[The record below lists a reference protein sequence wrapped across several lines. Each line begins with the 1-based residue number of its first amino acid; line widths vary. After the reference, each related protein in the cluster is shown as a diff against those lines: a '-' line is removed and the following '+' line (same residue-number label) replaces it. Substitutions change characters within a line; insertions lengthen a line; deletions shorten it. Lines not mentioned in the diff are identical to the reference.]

1 MGVNDEVSRRH
12 QPKMCVPVCVCVC
25 ACLFLSVCIYVS
37 VSICVSVCGWECMR
51 LCLRVYVCVCV
62 RACVFSSKCLN
73 VCMGKRKRDGEGS
86 EHFLLEEIFF
96 SQQTFKFKFFK
107 RLALPQKSQQ
117 YQNG

>member
-1 MGVNDEVSRRH
+1 
-12 QPKMCVPVCVCVC
+12 MCVCMSVSVCVYLCECEYMCVCVWLGVYASVS
-25 ACLFLSVCIYVS
+25 ACLC
-37 VSICVSVCGWECMR
+37 
-51 LCLRVYVCVCV
+51 VCVCV

-73 VCMGKRKRDGEGS
+73 VCMGKRKRDREGS